1 MTSASRAEREPLA
14 GFAVPA
20 NDRVARFGVVSE
32 AAPRPRAKV
41 LSVVSNKG
49 GVGKTTVA
57 SNLAI
62 YLRAL
67 HEDLPVAL
75 VTLDDQSIVERMF
88 RLGPAPAET
97 VNLKHGWSERC
108 LDRVLVLGQYG
119 IQFVPP
125 PPDTG
130 PLKSRAQDPRTLARI
145 LAATDF
151 GGVWLLDTK
160 SDLEELTQNALFASD
175 LVILPV
181 ADQASF
187 EEAGKALA
195 KIARDGGRPERGRV
209 LLTLVD
215 RRTRV
220 DDAQRDLE
228 ERLAVAVDTEG
239 WPRFQT
245 TLSRS
250 PRVEALNSA
259 TGTPRSILHHAKGTA
274 IHRELRELA
283 EEVGK
288 LLDLGAPQ
296 GAPAARKAPAR
307 REPERSLVDEI
318 RGALLRS
325 LRGGR

>member
-1 MTSASRAEREPLA
+1 M
-14 GFAVPA
+14 PA
-20 NDRVARFGVVSE
+20 TDRVARFAPVSE

-49 GVGKTTVA
+49 GVGKTTLA
-57 SNLAI
+57 TNLAI

-88 RLGPAPAET
+88 RLAPAPAEAG
-97 VNLKHGWSERC
+97 NLKHGWSERC
-108 LDRVLVLGQYG
+108 FDRVLELGQYG
-119 IQFVPP
+119 IHFVPP

-151 GGVWLLDTK
+151 GGVWLVDTK

-187 EEAGKALA
+187 EEAGKALV
-195 KIARDGGRPERGRV
+195 RMGHDGGRPECGRV

-215 RRTRV
+215 RRTRI
-220 DDAQRDLE
+220 DDAGRDLA
-228 ERLAVAVDTEG
+228 ERLADAVDAEG

-245 TLSRS
+245 SLSRS
-250 PRVEALNSA
+250 PRVEALNSG
-259 TGTPRSILHHAKGTA
+259 TVTPRSILHHAKGTA

-288 LLDLGAPQ
+288 LLDLGAPE
-296 GAPAARKAPAR
+296 AKPAR
-307 REPERSLVDEI
+307 ATAPGRRPHERSLVDEI

>member
-1 MTSASRAEREPLA
+1 VSAATPP
-14 GFAVPA
+14 PA
-20 NDRVARFGVVSE
+20 
-32 AAPRPRAKV
+32 AKV
-41 LSVVSNKG
+41 VAVVSNKG

-57 SNLAI
+57 TNLGI

-67 HEDLPVAL
+67 HEELPVAL

-88 RLGPAPAET
+88 RLAPPAPGAG
-97 VNLKHGWSERC
+97 NLKHGWAERSFA
-108 LDRVLVLGQYG
+108 RVLELGQYG

-130 PLKSRAQDPRTLARI
+130 PLKARAQDPRTLVRI

-151 GGVWLLDTK
+151 KGVWVIDTK
-160 SDLEELTQNALFASD
+160 SDLEELTQNAMLAAD

-181 ADQASF
+181 ADRASF
-187 EEAGKALA
+187 EEAAKAFALME
-195 KIARDGGRPERGRV
+195 RDGGRSDRARV

-215 RRTRV
+215 RRTRI
-220 DDAQRDLE
+220 DESGRDLE
-228 ERLAVAVDTEG
+228 QRLRAAVDAAG

-245 TLSRS
+245 VLSRS

-259 TGTPRSILHHAKGTA
+259 SGTPLSILHHGRGTA

-288 LLDLGAPQ
+288 RLDLGAPAV
-296 GAPAARKAPAR
+296 APALAPAR
-307 REPERSLVDEI
+307 REPERSIVDEL
-318 RGALLRS
+318 RGALLRG
-325 LRGGR
+325 LRGR

>member
-1 MTSASRAEREPLA
+1 VT
-14 GFAVPA
+14 
-20 NDRVARFGVVSE
+20 E

-57 SNLAI
+57 TNLAI

-88 RLGPAPAET
+88 RVGPAPAEAA
-97 VNLKHGWSERC
+97 NLKHGWSERC
-108 LDRVLVLGQYG
+108 FDRALVLGQYG

-130 PLKSRAQDPRTLARI
+130 PLKARAQDPRTLARI

-175 LVILPV
+175 LAILPV
-181 ADQASF
+181 ADQASL
-187 EEAGKALA
+187 EEAGKALTRM
-195 KIARDGGRPERGRV
+195 ARDGGRRERGRV

-215 RRTRV
+215 RRTRI
-220 DDAQRDLE
+220 DDEKRDLE
-228 ERLAVAVDTEG
+228 ARLAAAVDAEG

-245 TLSRS
+245 ALSRS

-259 TGTPRSILHHAKGTA
+259 TGTPRSILHHARGTA

-288 LLDLGAPQ
+288 LLDLGAPE
-296 GAPAARKAPAR
+296 PPPAR
-307 REPERSLVDEI
+307 ARPPAGREPQRSLVDEI

>member
-1 MTSASRAEREPLA
+1 MRSVI
-14 GFAVPA
+14 AVC
-20 NDRVARFGVVSE
+20 
-32 AAPRPRAKV
+32 
-41 LSVVSNKG
+41 SNKG

-57 SNLAI
+57 TNLAI

-67 HEDLPVAL
+67 PEDLPVGL

-88 RLGPAPAET
+88 RLGPPAAGAG
-97 VNLKHGWSERC
+97 NLKHGWSERSFG
-108 LDRVLVLGQYG
+108 RVLELGQYG
-119 IQFVPP
+119 IHFVPP

-151 GGVWLLDTK
+151 AGVWLLDTK
-160 SDLEELTQNALFASD
+160 SDLEELTQNALFAAE

-187 EEAGKALA
+187 EEAGKALRLMQ
-195 KIARDGGRPERGRV
+195 RDGGRAERGRV
-209 LLTLVD
+209 LLTLAD

-220 DDAQRDLE
+220 DEAGHDLE
-228 ERLAVAVDTEG
+228 HHLAAEVDAEG

-245 TLSRS
+245 VLSRS

-283 EEVGK
+283 EEVTK
-288 LLDLGAPQ
+288 LLHLGAADRQPPRP
-296 GAPAARKAPAR
+296 APERV
-307 REPERSLVDEI
+307 EPSRSLVDEL
-318 RGALLRS
+318 RGALLRG

>member
-1 MTSASRAEREPLA
+1 VSAASPQ
-14 GFAVPA
+14 PA
-20 NDRVARFGVVSE
+20 
-32 AAPRPRAKV
+32 AKV
-41 LSVVSNKG
+41 VAVVSNKG

-57 SNLAI
+57 TNLAI

-88 RLGPAPAET
+88 RIGMPEEGAG
-97 VNLKHGWSERC
+97 NLKHGWSERNFG
-108 LDRVLVLGQYG
+108 RVLELGQYG

-130 PLKSRAQDPRTLARI
+130 PLKARAHDPRTLSRI

-151 GGVWLLDTK
+151 RGVWVLDTK
-160 SDLEELTQNALFASD
+160 SDLEELTQNALFAAD
-175 LVILPV
+175 VVILPV
-181 ADQASF
+181 ADQASL
-187 EEAGKALA
+187 EEAGKAFALME
-195 KIARDGGRPERGRV
+195 RDGGRRERGAV

-215 RRTRV
+215 RRTRI
-220 DDAQRDLE
+220 DDAGRDLE
-228 ERLAVAVDTEG
+228 SRLRAEIDRKA

-245 TLSRS
+245 VLSRS

-259 TGTPRSILHHAKGTA
+259 SGTPLSILHHGKGTA

-288 LLDLGAPQ
+288 RLDLGAPAVAA
-296 GAPAARKAPAR
+296 APPPPR
-307 REPERSLVDEI
+307 REPERSLVDEL
-318 RGALLRS
+318 RGALLRG
-325 LRGGR
+325 LRGR

>member
-1 MTSASRAEREPLA
+1 VSA
-14 GFAVPA
+14 
-20 NDRVARFGVVSE
+20 VA
-32 AAPRPRAKV
+32 PQPRAKV

-57 SNLAI
+57 TNLAI

-88 RLGPAPAET
+88 RLAPAALGAG
-97 VNLKHGWSERC
+97 NLKHGWSERC
-108 LDRVLVLGQYG
+108 FDRVLELGQYG

-145 LAATDF
+145 FGATSF
-151 GGVWLLDTK
+151 GGVWLVDTK
-160 SDLEELTQNALFASD
+160 SDLEDLTRNALFASD
-175 LVILPV
+175 LVVLPV

-195 KIARDGGRPERGRV
+195 LMERDGGSPERGRV

-220 DDAQRDLE
+220 DEARRDLE
-228 ERLAVAVDTEG
+228 HRLAAQVDAEG

-245 TLSRS
+245 SLSRS

-259 TGTPRSILHHAKGTA
+259 TDTPRSILHFATGTA

-288 LLDLGAPQ
+288 LLDLGAPE
-296 GAPAARKAPAR
+296 APPPRPRAASGPSLAPR
-307 REPERSLVDEI
+307 GLVDEI

>member
-1 MTSASRAEREPLA
+1 
-14 GFAVPA
+14 
-20 NDRVARFGVVSE
+20 VSDT
-32 AAPRPRAKV
+32 PRRRAKT
-41 LSVVSNKG
+41 LSIVSNKG

-57 SNLAI
+57 TNLAI

-88 RLGPAPAET
+88 RLSPAGPEAQ
-97 VNLKHGWSERC
+97 NLKHGWSVRC
-108 LDRVLVLGQYG
+108 FDRALALGEYG
-119 IQFVPP
+119 IHFVPP

-130 PLKSRAQDPRTLARI
+130 PLKARARDPRTLARI
-145 LAATDF
+145 LEATDF
-151 GGVWLLDTK
+151 DGLWLLDTK
-160 SDLEELTQNALFASD
+160 SDLEELTQNALFASH

-187 EEAGKALA
+187 EEAGKALELMS
-195 KIARDGGRPERGRV
+195 RDGGRPDRGRV

-220 DDAQRDLE
+220 DENRRDLE
-228 ERLAVAVDTEG
+228 QRLAAAVDEAC

-245 TLSRS
+245 SLSRS

-259 TGTPRSILHHAKGTA
+259 TGTPRSILHHARGTA

-288 LLDLGAPQ
+288 LLDLGTPARPPPLRRSAP
-296 GAPAARKAPAR
+296 R

-325 LRGGR
+325 FGGGRS

>member
-1 MTSASRAEREPLA
+1 
-14 GFAVPA
+14 
-20 NDRVARFGVVSE
+20 VSE
-32 AAPRPRAKV
+32 PAPRPRAKV
-41 LSVVSNKG
+41 ASVVSNKG

-57 SNLAI
+57 TNLAI

-67 HEDLPVAL
+67 HEELPVAL

-88 RLGPAPAET
+88 RLAPSPADAG
-97 VNLKHGWSERC
+97 NLKHGWSERSF
-108 LDRVLVLGQYG
+108 DRVLVLGQYG

-130 PLKSRAQDPRTLARI
+130 PLKSRAEDPRTLARI
-145 LAATDF
+145 LTATSFD
-151 GGVWLLDTK
+151 GVWLIDTK
-160 SDLEELTQNALFASD
+160 SDLETLTRNALFASD

-181 ADQASF
+181 ADQASL
-187 EEAGKALA
+187 EEAGKAFELM
-195 KIARDGGRPERGRV
+195 ARDGGRPDRGRV
-209 LLTLVD
+209 LLSLVD

-220 DDAQRDLE
+220 DDARDLAD
-228 ERLAVAVDTEG
+228 RLAAAVDAEG

-245 TLSRS
+245 SLSRS

-259 TGTPRSILHHAKGTA
+259 TGTPHSILHHARGTA

-288 LLDLGAPQ
+288 LLDLGV
-296 GAPAARKAPAR
+296 PAAPVRVRSER
-307 REPERSLVDEI
+307 RAPERSLVDEI

-325 LRGGR
+325 LRGRR

>member
-1 MTSASRAEREPLA
+1 MLDAPLPR
-14 GFAVPA
+14 GK
-20 NDRVARFGVVSE
+20 VV
-32 AAPRPRAKV
+32 
-41 LSVVSNKG
+41 SVVSNKG

-57 SNLAI
+57 TNLAI

-67 HEDLPVAL
+67 HEDLPVTL

-88 RLGPAPAET
+88 RVTPADAEAP
-97 VNLKHGWSERC
+97 NLKHGWSERC
-108 LDRVLVLGQYG
+108 FDRVLVLGQYG

-145 LAATDF
+145 LAATSF

-181 ADQASF
+181 ADHASF

-195 KIARDGGRPERGRV
+195 RMARDGGRPERGRV

-220 DDAQRDLE
+220 DDEKRDLE
-228 ERLAVAVDTEG
+228 ARLAAAVDAEG
-239 WPRFQT
+239 WPRFET
-245 TLSRS
+245 SLSRS

-259 TGTPRSILHHAKGTA
+259 TGTPRSILHHARGTA

-288 LLDLGAPQ
+288 LLDLGAPE
-296 GAPAARKAPAR
+296 APLARARTPAG
-307 REPERSLVDEI
+307 REPQRSLVDEI

>member
-1 MTSASRAEREPLA
+1 MS
-14 GFAVPA
+14 AVPPEPA
-20 NDRVARFGVVSE
+20 
-32 AAPRPRAKV
+32 AKV
-41 LSVVSNKG
+41 VAVVSNKG

-57 SNLAI
+57 TNLAI

-67 HEDLPVAL
+67 HEELPVAL

-88 RLGPAPAET
+88 RLAPPAPGAG
-97 VNLKHGWSERC
+97 NLKHGWSERSFS
-108 LDRVLVLGQYG
+108 RVLELGQYG

-130 PLKSRAQDPRTLARI
+130 PLKSRAPDPRTLSRI
-145 LAATDF
+145 LAATPF
-151 GGVWLLDTK
+151 RGVWVVDTK
-160 SDLEELTQNALFASD
+160 SDLEELTQNALFAAD

-187 EEAGKALA
+187 EEAAKAFRLME
-195 KIARDGGRPERGRV
+195 RDGGRAGRARV

-215 RRTRV
+215 RRTKI
-220 DDAQRDLE
+220 DEAGRDLE
-228 ERLAVAVDTEG
+228 QRLAAAVDQRG

-245 TLSRS
+245 VLSRS

-259 TGTPRSILHHAKGTA
+259 TGTPLSILHHARGTA

-288 LLDLGAPQ
+288 LLDLGEPEV
-296 GAPAARKAPAR
+296 GASAPAR
-307 REPERSLVDEI
+307 REPSRSLVDEL
-318 RGALLRS
+318 RGALLRG
-325 LRGGR
+325 LRGR

>member
-1 MTSASRAEREPLA
+1 MSAVAPP
-14 GFAVPA
+14 PA
-20 NDRVARFGVVSE
+20 
-32 AAPRPRAKV
+32 AKV
-41 LSVVSNKG
+41 LAVVSNKG

-57 SNLAI
+57 TNLAI

-67 HEDLPVAL
+67 HEELPVAL

-88 RLGPAPAET
+88 RLATPPLGAG
-97 VNLKHGWSERC
+97 NLKHGWSERSFG
-108 LDRVLVLGQYG
+108 RVLELGQYG

-151 GGVWLLDTK
+151 SGVWVLDTK
-160 SDLEELTQNALFASD
+160 SDLEELTQNALFAAD

-181 ADQASF
+181 ADQSSF
-187 EEAGKALA
+187 EEAAKAFTLME
-195 KIARDGGRPERGRV
+195 RDGGRAGRGRV

-215 RRTRV
+215 RRTKI
-220 DDAQRDLE
+220 DEAGRDLE
-228 ERLAVAVDTEG
+228 QRLRAAVEERG

-245 TLSRS
+245 VLSRS

-259 TGTPRSILHHAKGTA
+259 SGTPLSILHHARGTA

-288 LLDLGAPQ
+288 ILDLG
-296 GAPAARKAPAR
+296 
-307 REPERSLVDEI
+307 EPEGTASAPGRVEPSRSLVNEL
-318 RGALLRS
+318 RGALLRG
-325 LRGGR
+325 LRGSR

>member
-1 MTSASRAEREPLA
+1 
-14 GFAVPA
+14 
-20 NDRVARFGVVSE
+20 
-32 AAPRPRAKV
+32 V

-57 SNLAI
+57 TNLAI

-67 HEDLPVAL
+67 HEDLGVAL

-88 RLGPAPAET
+88 RLTPAGPEAP
-97 VNLKHGWSERC
+97 NLKHGWSVRC
-108 LDRVLVLGQYG
+108 FDRTLALGEYG
-119 IQFVPP
+119 IHFVPP

-130 PLKSRAQDPRTLARI
+130 PLKARAHDPRTLARI
-145 LAATDF
+145 LSATDF
-151 GGVWLLDTK
+151 DGLWLVDTK

-187 EEAGKALA
+187 EEAGKALEL
-195 KIARDGGRPERGRV
+195 ISRDGGRPDRGRV

-220 DDAQRDLE
+220 DEDRRDLE
-228 ERLAVAVDTEG
+228 QRLAAAVDAEG

-245 TLSRS
+245 SISRS

-259 TGTPRSILHHAKGTA
+259 TDTPRSILHHAKGTA
-274 IHRELRELA
+274 IYRELRELA

-288 LLDLGAPQ
+288 LLDLGTPLR
-296 GAPAARKAPAR
+296 PTPAR
-307 REPERSLVDEI
+307 RPARPRGPERSLVDEI

-325 LRGGR
+325 FGGGR

>member
-1 MTSASRAEREPLA
+1 MSA
-14 GFAVPA
+14 
-20 NDRVARFGVVSE
+20 D
-32 AAPRPRAKV
+32 APHPSAKV
-41 LSVVSNKG
+41 VAVVSNKG

-57 SNLAI
+57 TNLAI

-67 HEDLPVAL
+67 HEELPVAL

-88 RLGPAPAET
+88 RIAPAALGAG
-97 VNLKHGWSERC
+97 NLKHGWSERSFT
-108 LDRVLVLGQYG
+108 RVLELGQYG

-130 PLKSRAQDPRTLARI
+130 PLKSRAHDPRTLARI

-151 GGVWLLDTK
+151 AGVWLLDTK
-160 SDLEELTQNALFASD
+160 SDLEELTQNALFAAN

-187 EEAGKALA
+187 EEAGKALTLME
-195 KIARDGGRPERGRV
+195 RDGGKADRARV
-209 LLTLVD
+209 LLTLAD
-215 RRTRV
+215 RRTKI
-220 DDAQRDLE
+220 DETGRDLE
-228 ERLAVAVDTEG
+228 QRLAAAVDAEG

-245 TLSRS
+245 VLSRS

-259 TGTPRSILHHAKGTA
+259 TDTPRSILHHAKGTH

-288 LLDLGAPQ
+288 LLDLGDGAAP
-296 GAPAARKAPAR
+296 PPPAR
-307 REPERSLVDEI
+307 AAPERVEPSRSLVEEL
-318 RGALLRS
+318 RGALLRG
-325 LRGGR
+325 LRGR

>member
-1 MTSASRAEREPLA
+1 VLEADLA
-14 GFAVPA
+14 AKFA
-20 NDRVARFGVVSE
+20 DVSTV
-32 AAPRPRAKV
+32 APRPRAKV

-57 SNLAI
+57 TNLAI

-75 VTLDDQSIVERMF
+75 LTLDDQTIVERMF
-88 RLGPAPAET
+88 RLAPAAPGAG
-97 VNLKHGWSERC
+97 NLKHGWAERC
-108 LDRVLVLGQYG
+108 FDRVLELGQYG
-119 IQFVPP
+119 IHFVPP

-130 PLKSRAQDPRTLARI
+130 PLKSRAHDVRTLARI
-145 LAATDF
+145 LEVTSF
-151 GGVWLLDTK
+151 EGVWLVDTK
-160 SDLEELTQNALFASD
+160 SDLEELTRNALFASD
-175 LVILPV
+175 LVVLPV

-187 EEAGKALA
+187 EEAGKAL
-195 KIARDGGRPERGRV
+195 KWMERDGGRPERGRV

-220 DDAQRDLE
+220 DDARRDLE
-228 ERLAVAVDTEG
+228 GRLAAQVDAEG

-245 TLSRS
+245 ALSRS

-259 TGTPRSILHHAKGTA
+259 TGTPRSILHHARGTA

-288 LLDLGAPQ
+288 LLDLGAPE
-296 GAPAARKAPAR
+296 APPPRARDRSSPAPR
-307 REPERSLVDEI
+307 TLVDEI

-325 LRGGR
+325 LRGTR

>member
-1 MTSASRAEREPLA
+1 
-14 GFAVPA
+14 
-20 NDRVARFGVVSE
+20 VSD
-32 AAPRPRAKV
+32 APRPRAKV

-57 SNLAI
+57 TNLAI

-75 VTLDDQSIVERMF
+75 VTLDDQSIVERML
-88 RLGPAPAET
+88 RLTPASPEAP
-97 VNLKHGWSERC
+97 NLKHGWSVRC
-108 LDRVLVLGQYG
+108 FDRALVLGQYG
-119 IQFVPP
+119 IHFVPP

-130 PLKSRAQDPRTLARI
+130 PLKARAQDPRTLSRI

-151 GGVWLLDTK
+151 DGLWILDTK
-160 SDLEELTQNALFASD
+160 SDLEELTRNALFASD
-175 LVILPV
+175 LVLLPV

-187 EEAGKALA
+187 EEAEKAL
-195 KIARDGGRPERGRV
+195 KLMSRDGGRPDRGRV
-209 LLTLVD
+209 LFTLVD

-220 DDAQRDLE
+220 DENRHDLE
-228 ERLAVAVDTEG
+228 HRLAAEVDAEG
-239 WPRFQT
+239 WLRFQT

-259 TGTPRSILHHAKGTA
+259 TDTPRSILHHARGTT

-288 LLDLGAPQ
+288 LLDLGTPLR
-296 GAPAARKAPAR
+296 PTPTRRPAR
-307 REPERSLVDEI
+307 RPEPERSLVDEI

>member
-1 MTSASRAEREPLA
+1 
-14 GFAVPA
+14 
-20 NDRVARFGVVSE
+20 VSE

-57 SNLAI
+57 TNLAI

-75 VTLDDQSIVERMF
+75 VTLDDQSSVERMF
-88 RLGPAPAET
+88 RLAPAPGET

-108 LDRVLVLGQYG
+108 FDRALVLGQYG

-130 PLKSRAQDPRTLARI
+130 PLKARAQDPRTLARI

-151 GGVWLLDTK
+151 AGVWLLDTK

-181 ADQASF
+181 ADHASF

-195 KIARDGGRPERGRV
+195 RMARDGGRPERGRV

-220 DDAQRDLE
+220 DDAGHDLH
-228 ERLAVAVDTEG
+228 ERLAAAVDAEG

-245 TLSRS
+245 SLSRS

-259 TGTPRSILHHAKGTA
+259 DGTPRSILHHAKGTA

-288 LLDLGAPQ
+288 GLDLGAPT
-296 GAPAARKAPAR
+296 REAPAR
-307 REPERSLVDEI
+307 RPARPAPERSLVEEI

-325 LRGGR
+325 LRGR